1 MTQADNKLSMCVC
14 VCVCGGGGGGVGGR
28 SQKYDLMEIK
38 DSKAH
43 STTIFQEM
51 LILFKG
57 HVHVVEKKQPG
68 GNIIKAV
75 AAIDD
80 MQIIPLQASGRVML
94 LDSHV
99 TTRIMQSCCHGHTV
113 RATSC
118 NP

>member
-1 MTQADNKLSMCVC
+1 MIQADNKCVC
-14 VCVCGGGGGGVGGR
+14 VCVCWGGWGGVGGR
-28 SQKYDLMEIK
+28 SQKYDLMKIK
-38 DSKAH
+38 AY

-68 GNIIKAV
+68 GNVIKAV

-80 MQIIPLQASGRVML
+80 MQITPLQASGCVML

-99 TTRIMQSCCHGHTV
+99 ITRIMQSCCHGHTV
-113 RATSC
+113 RATRQV
-118 NP
+118 NAAVW